1 MPTPSLLWEEIEIIF
16 TIIFTTECTMKI
28 LAYGFIS
35 HPNSYLRNTWNI
47 LDFTIV
53 MIGLVGFLLPVTI
66 FLLVTP

>member
-1 MPTPSLLWEEIEIIF
+1 
-16 TIIFTTECTMKI
+16 MKI